1 MSDRRTGID
10 QRRGGLFA
18 VSLRNDAGRVVVDRF
33 EANLGSLDE
42 QRDLVQDGTVGLVVP
57 DHLVMVKRM
66 QLEGSFAGSL
76 PDRLHFELAQSLL
89 ENEDEFHFD
98 YLAIDGE
105 NRYLGM
111 IVRRE
116 HIAAIVDRHTLG
128 SLQADHRLSFQVRAV
143 ALGKGYLAFCS
154 SQDNDL
160 TALVDLA
167 GAAASVCFLYH
178 RHIVDITALPAGYD
192 LSGESGRE
200 RFAVDMKTLV
210 NYRLSRLF
218 ETGVSV
224 PLGRLLLSGDT
235 ADDELLRKVQSYF
248 PLGVDRPRMFE
259 GYFSA
264 CGESTR
270 EALPLY
276 LVALGL
282 TVGSGTV

>member
-10 QRRGGLFA
+10 HRGGGLFA

-42 QRDLVQDGTVGLVVP
+42 RRDLVQDGTVGIAVP
-57 DHLVMVKRM
+57 GQLVMVKRV
-66 QLEGSFAGSL
+66 QIEGSFAGSL
-76 PDRLHFELAQSLL
+76 TDRVHFELAQSLL
-89 ENEDEFHFD
+89 ESENEFYFD
-98 YLAIDGE
+98 YLAVDAE

-116 HIAAIVDRHTLG
+116 HIAEMVERYSLG
-128 SLQADHRLSFQVRAV
+128 SLQADHRLSFQARAV

-167 GAAASVCFLYH
+167 GAAASVCFIYH
-178 RHIVDITALPAGYD
+178 RRIVDIAALPIEYT
-192 LSGESGRE
+192 LSGESDRE
-200 RFAVDMKTLV
+200 RFAVDLKTLV

-218 ETGVSV
+218 DMGVSV
-224 PLGRLLLSGDT
+224 PLGKLLLSGDT
-235 ADDELLRKVQSYF
+235 TDDALFRKAESYF
-248 PLGVDRPRMFE
+248 PAGVDRPGMLE
-259 GYFSA
+259 GYFSTCA
-264 CGESTR
+264 ESAR
-270 EALPLY
+270 ESLPLY

-282 TVGSGTV
+282 TVN